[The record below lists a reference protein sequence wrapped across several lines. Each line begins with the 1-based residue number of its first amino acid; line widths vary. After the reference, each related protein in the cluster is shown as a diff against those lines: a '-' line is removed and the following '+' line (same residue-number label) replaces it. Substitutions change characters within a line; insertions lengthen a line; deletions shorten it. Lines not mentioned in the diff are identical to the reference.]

1 MTDASQPE
9 RAVAKKRSVLLAC
22 LVALAGVTAAILV
35 LMDHGPRAAAER
47 ACKDELATVRVSIQP
62 ADQVEYP
69 GQRSLRIELRDGSG
83 GGIQGIPPGDN
94 GSAEQLFI
102 DGCIAERLTPD

>member
-9 RAVAKKRSVLLAC
+9 SAAAKKRSV
-22 LVALAGVTAAILV
+22 
-35 LMDHGPRAAAER
+35 
-47 ACKDELATVRVSIQP
+47 
-62 ADQVEYP
+62 QVKYP